1 MNCRYCGRSMANAWE
16 EEMCRMNVVLD
27 SLTPSHDAQE
37 AKDGQ
42 VEVSQVQVT
51 PSVPLDVVV
60 EAPDNHPKQL
70 ND

>member
-1 MNCRYCGRSMANAWE
+1 
-16 EEMCRMNVVLD
+16 MNVVLD